1 MEGSAKLVADGVTC
15 EEGQQ
20 YWMPLLVSL
29 LDSPAQTAPEHTGAP
44 TALVALHSASS
55 ASSTSAERRGVA
67 GIIDAG

>member
-1 MEGSAKLVADGVTC
+1 MVADGVTC

-44 TALVALHSASS
+44 ATLVALHSASS
-55 ASSTSAERRGVA
+55 ASRRSYSKH
-67 GIIDAG
+67 